1 MHADFTKIL
10 DSPTTAQRE
19 GGEYTL
25 AADSRWMQT
34 IVTDDR
40 RELLSLQLEK
50 KEEWHKQK
58 TQGETTRVKKK
69 SLCVPDLLQT
79 VLLIFGLHL
88 DQISVLKHK
97 VSKSNIIS
105 NS

>member
-1 MHADFTKIL
+1 M
-10 DSPTTAQRE
+10 
-19 GGEYTL
+19 
-25 AADSRWMQT
+25 
-34 IVTDDR
+34 TDDR
-40 RELLSLQLEK
+40 RELLLLQLEKK

-58 TQGETTRVKKK
+58 TKGETTRVKKNL
-69 SLCVPDLLQT
+69 SLCVPDPLQT

-97 VSKSNIIS
+97 LSQSNIIS